1 MKGHETEQEK
11 RGKMC
16 VCVCDGNYSVIN
28 LERLKK
34 QRKIDSI
41 KNNEFHGRKV
51 RWFKKRAKK
60 TEQIGFFYF
69 GKKEGRE
76 KNIHLKETFHLV
88 SQPTA
93 F

>member
-1 MKGHETEQEK
+1 MKMKGHETEQEK
-11 RGKMC
+11 GGKRMRREDRY

-51 RWFKKRAKK
+51 R
-60 TEQIGFFYF
+60 
-69 GKKEGRE
+69 
-76 KNIHLKETFHLV
+76 
-88 SQPTA
+88 
-93 F
+93 

>member
-34 QRKIDSI
+34 TK
-41 KNNEFHGRKV
+41 KN
-51 RWFKKRAKK
+51 
-60 TEQIGFFYF
+60 
-69 GKKEGRE
+69 
-76 KNIHLKETFHLV
+76 
-88 SQPTA
+88 
-93 F
+93 